1 MNILTKLNLL
11 GLTDRIEFLGKL
23 ELDDIND
30 FWDTRLKGYRRLI
43 EEDKMNLDDLY
54 YIVFNAIKY
63 IYDKEDNIEN
73 GISKIINLVYKTG
86 LAVDMDREELYHILF
101 TLEGRHYKEESY
113 QINKEDVEV
122 LKGIFYGTKNIA
134 EQFAYGLF
142 DIQIECI
149 KDTYWDNYTVRVLKN
164 NRVLQTKDMGK
175 FIILLKKPDL
185 VNISSKIEVEIDI
198 PDKLKKYGDKCLRKW
213 SK

>member
-1 MNILTKLNLL
+1 MNILSKLNLL
-11 GLTDRIEFLGKL
+11 GLTDRIEFLGEL

-54 YIVFNAIKY
+54 CIVFNAIKY

-73 GISKIINLVYKTG
+73 GISKIMNIMYKTG
-86 LAVDMDREELYHILF
+86 LAIDMDRERIYYILF

-122 LKGIFYGTKNIA
+122 LKGILYETKNIA

-149 KDTYWDNYTVRVLKN
+149 KDTYWHNYTVRVLKN
-164 NRVLQTKDMGK
+164 NRVLKTRDINWI
-175 FIILLKKPDL
+175 IILLKKPDL